1 MRNFIAG
8 ALSVRSSDA
17 HQTIQNAYQHAHRFV
32 RFIKVAQHEARLI
45 AVDVEFSNVLHVAI
59 DNCHVALEKLFIRE
73 IGHTI
78 GADDVRAAEDWPAAM
93 ANGAWSVMLMA
104 SLLLSIFVR
113 TASLTEESAW
123 CWASIWRKPGGVDAT
138 A

>member
-8 ALSVRSSDA
+8 TFYVRSGSA
-17 HQTIQNAYQHAHRFV
+17 HHPIQHAFHHAHRFV
-32 RFIKVAQHEARLI
+32 RLIEVAQHKARLI
-45 AVDVEFSNVLHVAI
+45 AVDVKLPHVLHVAI
-59 DNCHVALEKLFIRE
+59 DDCHVALEKLFVRE
-73 IGHTI
+73 GGHSKR
-78 GADDVRAAEDWPAAM
+78 ADDVRAAKDWPAAM